1 MKYGYKNG
9 KIKKMKDILI
19 SPYDLGFL
27 RGYAIFDVS
36 RTTKDGKIFLLEEH
50 YKRIKNSTKE
60 LSIKFNLSKEEFK
73 DIVKKLLLKNN
84 LKEAIIRVIITGGK
98 SSDGFDFKDNSTV
111 LILIEKIKLPN
122 KNILEQGVNL
132 VSLEYSRNYSK
143 IKHTNY
149 IEAIKNQSLKKKFKA
164 FEILYIK
171 NKIVFE
177 CSTANIFIIKKNIIY
192 TPKDGILFG
201 ITRQLVIDLIKKNNF
216 KIKEKV
222 IKEKELY
229 SADEVFITATNKNIL
244 PVVKINNKKINN
256 KLVGENTKKLI
267 SLFKEFENNY

>member
-1 MKYGYKNG
+1 MKYGYQNG

-27 RGYAIFDVS
+27 RGYAVFDVS
-36 RTTKDGKIFLLEEH
+36 RTTKNGKIFLLEEH
-50 YKRIKNSTKE
+50 YRRIKNSTKE

-98 SSDGFDFKDNSTV
+98 SSDGFNFKNNSTV

-122 KNILEQGVNL
+122 KSILEQGVNL

-149 IEAIKNQSLKKKFKA
+149 IEAIKNQSLKKKFGA

-177 CSTANIFIIKKNIIY
+177 CSTANIFVIKKNIIY

-201 ITRQLVIDLIKKNNF
+201 ITRQLVIDLVKKNNF
-216 KIKEKV
+216 KIKEKT

-244 PVVKINNKKINN
+244 PVVKINNKKIKN

-267 SLFKEFENNY
+267 LLFKEFENNY

>member
-1 MKYGYKNG
+1 MKYGYQNG

-27 RGYAIFDVS
+27 RGYAVFDVS
-36 RTTKDGKIFLLEEH
+36 RTTKNGKIFLLEEH
-50 YKRIKNSTKE
+50 YRRIKNSTKE

-98 SSDGFDFKDNSTV
+98 SSDGFNFKNNSTV

-149 IEAIKNQSLKKKFKA
+149 IEAIKNQSLKKKFGA

-177 CSTANIFIIKKNIIY
+177 CSTANIFVIKKNIIY

-201 ITRQLVIDLIKKNNF
+201 ITRQLVIDLVKKNNF
-216 KIKEKV
+216 KIKEKT

-244 PVVKINNKKINN
+244 PVVKINNKKIKN

-267 SLFKEFENNY
+267 LLFKEFENNY

>member
-60 LSIKFNLSKEEFK
+60 LSIKFNLSKEEFR

>member
-60 LSIKFNLSKEEFK
+60 LSIKFNLSKEEFR

-149 IEAIKNQSLKKKFKA
+149 IEAIKNQSLKKKFEA

>member
-1 MKYGYKNG
+1 M
-9 KIKKMKDILI
+9 
-19 SPYDLGFL
+19 
-27 RGYAIFDVS
+27 
-36 RTTKDGKIFLLEEH
+36 
-50 YKRIKNSTKE
+50 
-60 LSIKFNLSKEEFK
+60 
-73 DIVKKLLLKNN
+73 
-84 LKEAIIRVIITGGK
+84 
-98 SSDGFDFKDNSTV
+98 
-111 LILIEKIKLPN
+111 
-122 KNILEQGVNL
+122 
-132 VSLEYSRNYSK
+132 SLEYSRNYSK

-149 IEAIKNQSLKKKFKA
+149 IEAIKNQSLKKKFGA